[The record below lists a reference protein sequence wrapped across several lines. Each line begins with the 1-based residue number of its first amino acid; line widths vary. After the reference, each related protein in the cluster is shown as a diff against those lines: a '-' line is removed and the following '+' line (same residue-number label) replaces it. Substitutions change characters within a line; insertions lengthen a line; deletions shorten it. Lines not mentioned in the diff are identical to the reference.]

1 MPLGLGTD
9 KLAVVPSLPPLQ
21 ALGAVGWAL
30 MRSSS
35 LIPPQARFSLW
46 QCDHTNHVEAAAVRG
61 SRQLKVLRL
70 AVRDVRSRNPACPGA
85 LLGAVAYADTFLEVG
100 GWGEGGGEKGLPL

>member
-1 MPLGLGTD
+1 M
-9 KLAVVPSLPPLQ
+9 LAVVPSLTSG
-21 ALGAVGWAL
+21 AWSCRLGTDVFL
-30 MRSSS
+30 PS
-35 LIPPQARFSLW
+35 LSPQARFSLW
-46 QCDHTNHVEAAAVRG
+46 QCDHTNHVDAAAVRG
-61 SRQLKVLRL
+61 SRKLKVLRL